1 MGSEANLKP
10 KRVLSGTRFLVRGI
24 QMVNSLLLTIDD
36 DDLEND
42 DREERLGGVVE
53 RSLTVG
59 WQSLHRVSMNHL
71 VCPPTHSSY

>member
-1 MGSEANLKP
+1 MSAEGHPTDAA
-10 KRVLSGTRFLVRGI
+10 
-24 QMVNSLLLTIDD
+24 DD

-71 VCPPTHSSY
+71 VCPLIPTSPLLPSQYPLKACKPL